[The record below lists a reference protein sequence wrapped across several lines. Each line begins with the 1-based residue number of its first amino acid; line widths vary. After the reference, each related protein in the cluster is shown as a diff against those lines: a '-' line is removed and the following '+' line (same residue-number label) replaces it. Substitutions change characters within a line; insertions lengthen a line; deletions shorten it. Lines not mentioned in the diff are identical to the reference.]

1 MKISVITVSY
11 NASGTILSAMDSVLR
26 QKRDGFDLEYI
37 VVDGASTDGTVD
49 IIKEY
54 AAKTSDQ
61 RLTTNS
67 FTFRWLSEHDQGLY
81 DAMNKGIRM
90 ATGDVVGIM
99 NSDDYFTSDD
109 SLAAVAAAFSPHPSP
124 IDAVYADIRFVK
136 KGDETKT
143 GRYYTGR
150 FWRPWMHHIGYMPP
164 HPSVYIRR
172 EWFKKLG
179 GYKMG
184 YGISADFE
192 LMTRFFCKN
201 KLRTKYLPKC
211 LVTMRP
217 GGVSTKNAKRNVDLN
232 KENVRANREN
242 GYHSSLLLM
251 LPKYAFRLIELLL
264 PRLNSKL

>member
-1 MKISVITVSY
+1 MKITVVTVSW
-11 NASGTILSAMDSVLR
+11 NAAGTILAAMNSVLR
-26 QKRDGFDLEYI
+26 QRRDGFNIEYI
-37 VVDGASTDGTVD
+37 VVDGASTDGTVER
-49 IIKEY
+49 IKEFEQK
-54 AAKTSDQ
+54 AANANGFD
-61 RLTTNS
+61 
-67 FTFRWLSEHDQGLY
+67 FRYVSEKDNGLY

-99 NSDDYFTSDD
+99 NSDDYFASDD
-109 SLAAVAAAFSPHPSP
+109 SLAAVAAAFTSHPSG

-150 FWRPWMHHIGYMPP
+150 FWRSWMHHIGYMPP

-172 EWFKKLG
+172 EWFEKLG

-251 LPKYAFRLIELLL
+251 LPKYAFRLIERLL
-264 PRLNSKL
+264 PRLNGKL